1 MATKTAINKI
11 KIESTQTQGEM
22 LCLEML
28 ENLGIGHKLVSEK
41 HRLYQLEMSGSP
53 LLRCYESL
61 ADQRA
66 DEKKLEQIADQ
77 TKTPVVGMIRPDAF
91 GATTY
96 VPGVGPVPI
105 AVVKA
110 GALFDGWGM
119 SGHATL
125 NSLALTL
132 RSEAQHLG
140 KDEPMPY
147 TEYLMAALGIEEKP
161 QTSEELMALINRAA
175 ESPHKI
181 GLPAALQAASG
192 RGSHQAVLMF
202 DPHKTLDTNSSI
214 PDYEKN
220 SWLWFDLGRAIGS
233 ETPSS
238 RRAHGL
244 VHQSLVSVLG
254 MNEAL
259 FVSYRVDAGVKKELQ
274 QGRKSL
280 NKAIA
285 N

>member
-1 MATKTAINKI
+1 MATKNSLKQLKVGTTETKA
-11 KIESTQTQGEM
+11 TQMCRDLLAQ
-22 LCLEML
+22 
-28 ENLGIGHKLVSEK
+28 LGIGSVLVSEK
-41 HRLYQLEMSGSP
+41 YQLYQLEMKGNP
-53 LLRCYESL
+53 LARFYGSL
-61 ADQRA
+61 AEQRA
-66 DEKKLEQIADQ
+66 DEKRLEQIADQ
-77 TKTPVVGMIRPDAF
+77 TKTPVVGMVQPDAF

-105 AVVKA
+105 AVVKS
-110 GALFDGWGM
+110 GALFDSWPM

-132 RSEAQHLG
+132 RAEAKNLG
-140 KDEPMPY
+140 TDQPMPY

-161 QTSEELMALINRAA
+161 KSSKEMMALINQAA

-202 DPHKTLDTNSSI
+202 DPTKTLDTNSSI
-214 PDYEKN
+214 PDYEEN
-220 SWLWFDLGRAIGS
+220 SWYFYDLGRAIGS

-244 VHQSLVSVLG
+244 VHQALISVLG
-254 MNEAL
+254 MDEAL
-259 FVSYRVDAGVKKELQ
+259 FVSYRVDSGVKKQLQ
-274 QGRKSL
+274 QSRNQLS
-280 NKAIA
+280 KAV
-285 N
+285 

>member
-11 KIESTQTQGEM
+11 KIESTQTQGET

-28 ENLGIGHKLVSEK
+28 ENLGIEHKLVSEK

-110 GALFDGWGM
+110 GALFEGWGM
-119 SGHATL
+119 SGHAKL

-132 RSEAQHLG
+132 RSEAQRLG

-147 TEYLMAALGIEEKP
+147 TEYLMVTLGIEEKP
-161 QTSEELMALINRAA
+161 QTIDELMALINRAA

-181 GLPAALQAASG
+181 GLPAALQAASD

-202 DPHKTLDTNSSI
+202 DPNKTLDTSSSI

-274 QGRKSL
+274 QGRKAL
-280 NKAIA
+280 TQAIGS
-285 N
+285 

>member
-1 MATKTAINKI
+1 MATKTAISRI
-11 KIESTQTQGEM
+11 KVEATRSRGEI

-28 ENLGIGHKLVSEK
+28 ENLGIGHKLASEK

-66 DEKKLEQIADQ
+66 DEKQLEKIADQ

-110 GALFDGWGM
+110 GSLFEGWGM

-125 NSLALTL
+125 NSLSLTL
-132 RSEAQHLG
+132 RAEAQQLG
-140 KDEPMPY
+140 TDNPMPY
-147 TEYLMAALGIEEKP
+147 TQYLMAALGVETRP
-161 QTSEELMALINRAA
+161 TTAEELMVLINKAA

-181 GLPAALQAASG
+181 GLPAALQAAAG

-202 DPHKTLDTNSSI
+202 DPTKTLDTSTSI
-214 PDYEKN
+214 PDYERN

-254 MNEAL
+254 MDEAL
-259 FVSYRVDAGVKKELQ
+259 FVSYRVDEGVKKELK
-274 QGRKSL
+274 QGRKALATTVKS
-280 NKAIA
+280 
-285 N
+285 

>member
-11 KIESTQTQGEM
+11 KIESTQTQGEA

-41 HRLYQLEMSGSP
+41 HRLYQLEMNGNP

-110 GALFDGWGM
+110 GALFEGWGM

-132 RSEAQHLG
+132 RSEAQQLG

-147 TEYLMAALGIEEKP
+147 TEYLMAALGIEQKP
-161 QTSEELMALINRAA
+161 QTIDELMVLINRAA

-202 DPHKTLDTNSSI
+202 DPIKTLDTSSSI

-259 FVSYRVDAGVKKELQ
+259 FVSYRVDAGVKRELQ
-274 QGRKSL
+274 QGRKAL
-280 NKAIA
+280 TQAI
-285 N
+285 NT